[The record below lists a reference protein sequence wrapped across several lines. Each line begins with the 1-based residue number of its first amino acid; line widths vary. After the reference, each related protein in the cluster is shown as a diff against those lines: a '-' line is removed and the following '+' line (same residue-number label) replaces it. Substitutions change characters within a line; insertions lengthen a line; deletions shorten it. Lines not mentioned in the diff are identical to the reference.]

1 MRNKINEPHAP
12 VLVPHDND
20 NVGCCRAAVGSTILG
35 SCGTLLERFVSTA
48 VFDLAPVGRY
58 RLARPPLVQALG
70 QIRYPVRARLQTLD
84 GVAPLQDRLLDL
96 FPYMNQE
103 QIQQV
108 SLLVGPGMAPAGEAQ
123 TARTWRFTD
132 DVGWTLIVA
141 ADAATL
147 SIGPQYGDFEE
158 FRSRFATI
166 VAALQETAGLP
177 RCDRLG
183 LRYVDITQM
192 PPGNDRAWREWFRPE
207 LVGWGGGSIVA
218 EGTNVVTSITQTQL
232 TAPPIGDL
240 AGPPVDIQAIV
251 RHGYIPANTMV
262 PGILPEQVANAAF
275 LLDVDLFVEG
285 HQPFDAEE
293 LPRQLTVL
301 HDQIDRFFRWGLTP
315 AGEAYFGLEE
325 IR

>member
-1 MRNKINEPHAP
+1 M
-12 VLVPHDND
+12 
-20 NVGCCRAAVGSTILG
+20 
-35 SCGTLLERFVSTA
+35 
-48 VFDLAPVGRY
+48 FDLAAVGRY

-70 QIRYPVRARLQTLD
+70 QIRFPLRARLQTLD
-84 GVAPLQDRLLDL
+84 GVAPLQDRLLDV

-103 QIQQV
+103 QVQQV
-108 SLLVGPGMAPAGEAQ
+108 SLLVGPDVAPAGEAQ

-166 VAALQETAGLP
+166 VRALHEAAGLP

-183 LRYVDITQM
+183 LRYVDIAQM
-192 PPGNDRAWREWFRPE
+192 PPGNDGAWREWFRPE
-207 LVGWGGGSIVA
+207 LVGWSGGSVVA
-218 EGTNVVTSITQTQL
+218 EATNVVTSITQTQL
-232 TAPPIGDL
+232 TAPPLGDL

-262 PGILPEQVANAAF
+262 PGILPEQVASAAF
-275 LLDVDLFVEG
+275 LLDLDLFVEG

-293 LPRQLTVL
+293 LARQLTVL

-315 AGEAYFGLEE
+315 AGEEYFGLEE
-325 IR
+325 IA